1 MNIYKKG
8 RDGYPKRLE
17 PLLGM
22 PEELYVEGKLPDDER
37 PAIAIVGARN
47 CSHYG
52 ANMAKEYARF
62 LGKAGVQIIS
72 GLARG
77 IDTWAHEGALSV
89 DAHTFGVMGCGV
101 DICYPASNRKL
112 FEKMKEQGGVLS
124 EFPPGSPPLAYHFP
138 QRNRVI
144 SGLSDAVLIIE
155 AKEKSGSLITADYAL
170 EQGKTVFALPGR
182 VGDLLSEGCNRLIY
196 QGAIPA
202 WCPEMILEEMNWNT
216 KSGKKSENEKENE
229 ILGLARE
236 DNLVY
241 SCLNFNPKSIA
252 NLQDET
258 GLPCQEIMKS
268 LVQLQIRGLAKE
280 IWKNNYIRREE

>member
-1 MNIYKKG
+1 MQIYKK
-8 RDGYPKRLE
+8 RQEGYPKRLK
-17 PLLGM
+17 PLAGM
-22 PEELYVEGKLPDDER
+22 PEELYVEGTLPVDEC
-37 PAIAIVGARN
+37 PSIAIVGARN

-62 LGKAGVQIIS
+62 LGNAGVQIVS

-77 IDTWAHEGALSV
+77 IDTAAHEGALL
-89 DAHTFGVMGCGV
+89 AGAKTFGVLGCGV

-112 FEKMKEQGGVLS
+112 FEKMKEQGGIVS
-124 EFPPGSPPLAYHFP
+124 EFPPGSPPMAYHFP

-155 AKEKSGSLITADYAL
+155 AKEKSGSLITADFAL

-202 WCPEMILEEMNWNT
+202 WCPEMILEEMNWVVKT
-216 KSGKKSENEKENE
+216 SKKSENEKENE

-241 SCLNFNPKSIA
+241 SCLNFNPKSITD
-252 NLQDET
+252 LQDET
-258 GLPCQEIMKS
+258 GLSCQEIMKS